1 MPRKIF
7 NHTPLSLGYNDLESV
22 TLNNGRLYKTPQGKT
37 YPSITTV
44 LGVRNKGALQEWR
57 ARVGEV
63 EAARVA
69 HHASSRGTA
78 LHSAAERY
86 LNNEDQYFS
95 EGEMPHVKSMFASI
109 RPVID
114 DYIDNVCMQEAPLYS
129 DHLGL
134 AGRVDLVADFD
145 GRRSIIDFKTSSRV
159 KAVDEIDSYF
169 LQMAAYAIMFEE
181 RTGVPVSQGVIVMAV
196 ENHSQPLVFKQR
208 RDDWTDELFKT
219 INEYNTKKLFG
230 HA

>member
-1 MPRKIF
+1 MNRKKF
-7 NHTPLSLGYNDLESV
+7 THTPIDLGYSDLASV
-22 TLNNGRLYKTPQGKT
+22 TSSNGRFYTTPNGKA

-44 LGVRNKGALQEWR
+44 LGVRDKGELQEWR
-57 ARVGEV
+57 ARVGDV

-69 HHASSRGTA
+69 RHASTRGTA

-86 LNNEDQYFS
+86 LNNEEHYFS
-95 EGEMPHVKSMFASI
+95 EGEMPHVKGMFASI
-109 RPVID
+109 QSVID
-114 DYIDNVCMQEAPLYS
+114 SHIDNVCMQEAPLYS

-134 AGRVDLVADFD
+134 AGRVDLIADFD
-145 GRRSIIDFKTSSRV
+145 GRRSIIDFKTSSRI
-159 KAVDEIDSYF
+159 KTIDEIDNYF

-181 RTGVPVSQGVIVMAV
+181 RTGTPVSQGVIIMAV
-196 ENHSQPLVFKQR
+196 ENHSQPLVFKQK
-208 RDDWTDELFKT
+208 RDDWTDELLKT